1 MIASD
6 WINKVLEKAVPICPQ
21 FPKRNGKQNKYS
33 ETLMDKGLQQSVPVV
48 PSVPIREEISDNLI
62 GQTDPD
68 FEKVRAWL
76 FQIGEPEEDHYL
88 VLDKCKND
96 PSLIAY
102 YLGLTNNDKE

>member
-1 MIASD
+1 MIASN

-21 FPKRNGKQNKYS
+21 FPKRNGRQNKYS
-33 ETLMDKGLQQSVPVV
+33 ETHMDKGLQQSVPVV
-48 PSVPIREEISDNLI
+48 PNIPIREEISDNLI
-62 GQTDPD
+62 EQTDSD

-96 PSLIAY
+96 LSLIAY